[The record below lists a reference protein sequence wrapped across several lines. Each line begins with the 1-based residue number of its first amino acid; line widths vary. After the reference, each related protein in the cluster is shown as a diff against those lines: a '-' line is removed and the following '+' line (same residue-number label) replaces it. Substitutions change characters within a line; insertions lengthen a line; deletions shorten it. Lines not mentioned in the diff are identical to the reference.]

1 MSDAAAR
8 AVLNGTTTTGTT
20 RLVQLC
26 LGVLADHTGQVQIAQ
41 KLLARAACVSS
52 SSVKRAL
59 AELEAIGALAVKL
72 PARGTVAA
80 TYQLIYQAHRDT
92 PKRVHRG
99 LPKRVHGE
107 PPLADPRGNTPFTE
121 LLTTTEGLAADA
133 TAAQRQVAAQLVC
146 AVYDERTPKPVAKRV
161 AVVKMAE
168 RFLDAGWTE
177 RQVRDAMMATATFTD
192 QAVQLQ
198 LNRGLG
204 GQPRRP
210 EPPSGPSFVAD
221 REQSR
226 SVERPAWVC
235 AAGNPDCVD
244 GFIETG
250 EGVGGRTANPCNC
263 RTSRQR
269 GHARRLSTEEV
280 EST

>member
-1 MSDAAAR
+1 MSDQAAR

-26 LGVLADHTGQVQIAQ
+26 LGVLADHTGKVQIAQ
-41 KLLARAACVSS
+41 KLLGRAACVSS

-59 AELEAIGALAVKL
+59 AELEAIGALAVTEA
-72 PARGTVAA
+72 ARGTVAA

-107 PPLADPRGNTPFTE
+107 PPLADSRGNTPFTE
-121 LLTTTEGLAADA
+121 LLTTDEGLAADA
-133 TAAQRQVAAQLVC
+133 TASRRQVAAQLVR

-192 QAVQLQ
+192 QALQLQ

-204 GQPRRP
+204 AQPRRP
-210 EPPSGPSFVAD
+210 EPPSGPSFVEVEQGSRPVD
-221 REQSR
+221 RG
-226 SVERPAWVC
+226 PWVC
-235 AAGNPDCVD
+235 AVDNPDCVD
-244 GFIETG
+244 GFIEIG
-250 EGVGGRTANPCNC
+250 EGVGGRTAKPCEC
-263 RTSRQR
+263 RVV
-269 GHARRLSTEEV
+269 AYRRSHHT
-280 EST
+280 